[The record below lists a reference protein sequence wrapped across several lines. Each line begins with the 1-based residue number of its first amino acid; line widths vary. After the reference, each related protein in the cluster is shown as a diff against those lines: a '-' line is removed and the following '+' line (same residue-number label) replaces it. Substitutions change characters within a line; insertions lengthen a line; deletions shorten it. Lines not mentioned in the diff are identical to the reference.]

1 MKITRKH
8 LRRLIREEKE
18 RLLESI
24 GSNDEMTFRR
34 AVDDFVMD
42 HMNTM
47 NMNAGDSRDRERI
60 RSTVERLVSVQLD
73 ALGLGE

>member
-1 MKITRKH
+1 MKITREH